1 MKVDYE
7 GEGLKLL
14 SKHSFLYKYLEY
26 TKGTESPTKFHLWS
40 GLSLIASLLG
50 RNVNTY
56 KGTYTLFPNM
66 YIVLVAESA
75 RCRKSS
81 ATDIALDD
89 MLRDSKLCR
98 IYRQKMTAEFIC
110 TELAST
116 ESLNNDIV
124 IYAPELATFLGVSAF
139 QSGLVPLLT
148 SWYTCPRYDDY
159 KTKGAGKF
167 EMSNIC
173 INLLGAT
180 TLDWMSNSMPGE
192 TVEGGFTGRVI
203 FVVAEEP
210 RQRIAWPVITEEQ
223 LLHKKELMLDMHRLR
238 RMVGM
243 MEYTKESIEY
253 YENWYNTLVE
263 PKDLRLRGF
272 DGRKGDHCLKLAMC
286 VSASDSASLK
296 IEKRHIELAVNIIE
310 KAEILMH
317 LAYRGAAFSK
327 SSKDIDRVLRQLEKM
342 GGKSAH
348 SILLKKN
355 SHYLNAEDFKQ
366 VMRTLIEQGDVEESL
381 SCTGTKKGTTYTLKE
396 KR

>member
-1 MKVDYE
+1 MKVNYKE
-7 GEGLKLL
+7 EGLGDL
-14 SKHSFLYKYLEY
+14 SNESFIYKYLEY
-26 TKGTESPTKFHLWS
+26 TKGTESPTRFHTWS
-40 GLSLIASLLG
+40 GLSLVASLLG

-66 YIVLVAESA
+66 YIVIVAESA

-81 ATDIALDD
+81 ATDIAMDD

-116 ESLNNDIV
+116 ETINNDIV

-148 SWYTCPRYDDY
+148 SWYTCPRHDDY

-167 EMSNIC
+167 EMSNIA
-173 INLLGAT
+173 INILGAT

-203 FVVAEEP
+203 FIVAEEP

-223 LLHKKELMLDMHRLR
+223 LAFKKDLMIDMHRIR
-238 RMVGM
+238 KMVGM
-243 MEYTKESIEY
+243 MEYSPVALSYYKE
-253 YENWYNTLVE
+253 WYDGLVE
-263 PKDLRLRGF
+263 PKDIRLRGF

-286 VSASDSASLK
+286 FSASESSSMK
-296 IEKRHIELAVNIIE
+296 VEKKHINLAINVIE

-317 LAYRGAAFSK
+317 LAYRGAAYSK
-327 SSKDIDRVLRQLEKM
+327 SSKDIDRVLRQFEKL
-342 GGKSAH
+342 GGKVSH

-366 VMRTLIEQGDVEESL
+366 VMRTLIEQGDVEETL
-381 SCTGTKKGTTYTLKE
+381 SCTGTKKGVTYILKGG
-396 KR
+396 K